1 MAERTKP
8 FFLTLPSNSCL
19 DIFPSNTVANFKVK
33 LPESISLTGD
43 WEVALVE
50 IQYAHTWSTI
60 RQGVQQT
67 FIYNVENKQNTAI
80 VDSGHYDS
88 VSDLV
93 KNLNSCI
100 VKDAQSKIQFTYNK
114 RTRKV
119 TVDVKKHANIW
130 FTGDIAAALGFD
142 QDCYITRKT
151 TSPYTADINAR
162 FSSMF
167 VYCNLVNDQIVGD
180 KKVPLLRAV
189 QIEGKYGDTIRKTYQ
204 NPLYTPV
211 GMKQFETLEVYLTD
225 ESGRRVPFEYGRS
238 ICTLHLRPNH
248 SIYF

>member
-1 MAERTKP
+1 M
-8 FFLTLPSNSCL
+8 

-33 LPESISLTGD
+33 LPETISLTGD

-50 IQYAHTWSTI
+50 IQYSNTWSTI
-60 RQGVQQT
+60 RHGTQQT
-67 FIYNVENKQNTAI
+67 FIYMVGSERHAPVI
-80 VDSGHYDS
+80 DSGHYESILDF
-88 VSDLV
+88 V
-93 KNLNSCI
+93 KNLNGSLS
-100 VKDAQSKIQFTYNK
+100 KDVQDKIKFTYNR

-119 TVDVKKHANIW
+119 TIDVKKQASVW
-130 FTGDIAAALGFD
+130 FTGDIAAVLGFD
-142 QDCYITRKT
+142 QDCYVTKKT
-151 TSPYTADINAR
+151 TSPYAADINAG

-167 VYCNLVNDQIVGD
+167 VYCDIVSDQIVGD

-189 QIEGKYGDTIRKTYQ
+189 QIKGNYGDTITKTYQ
-204 NPLYTPV
+204 NPLYIPIGT
-211 GMKQFETLEVYLTD
+211 KQFETLEVHITD